1 MRQANFERGPGCSE
15 VRMRISLSW
24 LRRQI
29 SGCFLLAL
37 TMAFIAGAASAQQA
51 INSRSSAETSS
62 QAQAPTAPLPDSPGS
77 VRLQII
83 ADNQLAS
90 AQQPAP
96 EPRQNNTQPQAGAQP
111 QAGTQQQTG
120 TQQPV
125 GTAASES
132 VKATGVAASQP
143 AGAAI
148 APAKQRRTRS
158 ILIKVGALV
167 GAGVAIGTVVGL
179 SAASPSRPR

>member
-1 MRQANFERGPGCSE
+1 
-15 VRMRISLSW
+15 MRISRSW

-29 SGCFLLAL
+29 SGCLLLAL
-37 TMAFIAGAASAQQA
+37 TMPFIAEAASAQEA
-51 INSRSSAETSS
+51 INSSSSAETAS
-62 QAQAPTAPLPDSPGS
+62 QTQSGYDGKNTDARQRGPLPDSPGS

-83 ADNQLAS
+83 ADNRLGS

-96 EPRQNNTQPQAGAQP
+96 QPQQNST
-111 QAGTQQQTG
+111 QQQSGTQQQTG

>member
-1 MRQANFERGPGCSE
+1 MRNTR
-15 VRMRISLSW
+15 SW
-24 LRRQI
+24 LTRQI
-29 SGCFLLAL
+29 SGCLLLAL
-37 TMAFIAGAASAQQA
+37 ATPFLAVGAPAQEAENDRQKAEAATSARIKSNSASNAAGP
-51 INSRSSAETSS
+51 RTEM
-62 QAQAPTAPLPDSPGS
+62 LPDSPGS
-77 VRLQII
+77 VHLQMI
-83 ADNQLAS
+83 ADNGLDS
-90 AQQPAP
+90 GQQPA
-96 EPRQNNTQPQAGAQP
+96 QPQQQNGNQP
-111 QAGTQQQTG
+111 PSGTQQSG
-120 TQQPV
+120 TKQPV

-179 SAASPSRPR
+179 SSASPSRPR